1 MNAIGTWLRVDLR
14 NRWRSL
20 VILALLVA
28 FAGGTIIAAV
38 AGARRGD
45 TALRRLDAVTL
56 PATAVV
62 LPNQP
67 GFNWRRVER
76 LPEVASVSTFA
87 VDYTLSYLG
96 LPADVDGFPPA
107 NSTIL
112 RSIEKPVVFQGRVFN
127 PRRLDEAVVTPMF
140 VANHHLG
147 VGKSVVLQLPT
158 AKEMAAGKGSGPGGA
173 LTGPRLRLRI
183 VGVVRSP
190 WISDA
195 PGSDGAILMSPAV
208 AARYPLSVVGAPGNQ
223 LSFVNA
229 LVRLHGGEVAI
240 PRLRRDIARLTGR
253 EDIDIWDLPQQY
265 ADAQRQIAFEA
276 RCLVALAVA
285 AFLASLFLVGQTL
298 ARFASASGAE
308 LQIMRALGMTS
319 GEVTGAVMAAPA
331 LAGLAGAGLAA
342 GFAVAVSAWFP
353 IGTAALLEPSP
364 GVSADWV
371 VIGPAV
377 ALVALLVA
385 GGAALAG
392 RATLAAGRRHVQV
405 RGSATVAA
413 AARAGFPVPIVVGAR
428 FALEPGRGPSAVPV
442 RPAQIG
448 AVAGV
453 LGIVAAFT
461 FSYGVS
467 DTVADPG
474 RFGQTFQLISEIGLN
489 GKDFGPAPQLV
500 RALDRLPAVS
510 GVDDSRIAVA
520 TGGGG
525 AGSISL
531 YEYHAGG
538 PKAIPVVV
546 FRGRMPRSAHE
557 VLLAPRTLAAL
568 HARVGSRVRLAGNR
582 ATEVLTVTGS
592 GLVPEGSHNSYADGG
607 WLTPAGFSG
616 LFSGFKFHIVLV
628 RTGPGV
634 PVARAGQIVRAQL
647 TRAAPRLAS
656 AHLEPAQSPTE
667 MAELGQVKVLPVVLG
682 VFLAL
687 LAIGA
692 VGHALVTVVQRR
704 IQDVAVLRVMGMT
717 PRQCRLIVFTQ
728 GLVLALAGLLIGL
741 PVGLVVGR
749 LLWRTVASYTPVQ
762 YVPPIATAVM
772 VVIVPAAL
780 VLTSVLG
787 AWPGHRAAGLRV
799 ANALRAE

>member
-1 MNAIGTWLRVDLR
+1 MNAIGTWLRVDVR
-14 NRWRSL
+14 HRWRSL
-20 VILALLVA
+20 VILGLLVA

-67 GFNWRRVER
+67 GFDWGRVGR

-87 VDYTLSYLG
+87 VDYTLAYPG
-96 LPADVDGFPPA
+96 LPADVAAFPPA
-107 NSTIL
+107 NDTVL
-112 RSIEKPVVFQGRVFN
+112 RSIEKPVVLQGRVPD
-127 PRRLDEAVVTPMF
+127 PRHVGEAVVTPMF
-140 VANHHLG
+140 VADHHRG
-147 VGKSVVLQLPT
+147 VGDSVILQLPT
-158 AKEMAAGKGSGPGGA
+158 PREMETGQGSGPGGA

-183 VGVVRSP
+183 VGVIRSP
-190 WISDA
+190 WFSDA
-195 PGSDGAILMSPAV
+195 PGSDGAVLMSPAV
-208 AARYPLSVVGAPGNQ
+208 AAQYPLSVVGNPHNQ
-223 LSFVNA
+223 FSFVNA
-229 LVRLHGGEVAI
+229 LVRLHGGEAAI

-253 EDIDIWDLPQQY
+253 SDIDIWDLPQQY
-265 ADAQRQIAFEA
+265 ADTQRQIAFEA
-276 RCLVALAVA
+276 RCLIALAAA
-285 AFLASLFLVGQTL
+285 AFLASLFLIGQTL
-298 ARFASASGAE
+298 ARFAAASGAE

-319 GEVTGAVMAAPA
+319 AEVTGAVAAAPA

-342 GFAVAVSAWFP
+342 GFAVAVSPWFP
-353 IGTAALLEPSP
+353 IGTASLIEPSP
-364 GVSADWV
+364 GLSADWT

-377 ALVALLVA
+377 ALITLLVA

-392 RATLAAGRRHVQV
+392 RATLTAGRRQV
-405 RGSATVAA
+405 PARGSATAAA
-413 AARAGFPVPIVVGAR
+413 AARAGFPVPVVVGAR

-467 DTVADPG
+467 DTVAHPA
-474 RFGQTFQLISEIGLN
+474 RFGQTFQLISEIGVN
-489 GKDFGPAPQLV
+489 GKDFGPASPFV
-500 RALDRLPAVS
+500 RTLDRLPSVS
-510 GVDDSRIAVA
+510 GVDDSRVAVA

-531 YEYHAGG
+531 YEYQAGG
-538 PKAIPVVV
+538 AKAIPVVV
-546 FRGRMPRSAHE
+546 LHGRMPRSAHE
-557 VLLAPRTLAAL
+557 VLLAPRTLAGL
-568 HARVGSRVRLAGNR
+568 HARVGSRVRLDGNR
-582 ATEVLTVTGS
+582 SSEVLTVTGS

-616 LFSGFKFHIVLV
+616 LFTGFKFHIVLI
-628 RTGPGV
+628 RTAPGV
-634 PVARAGQIVRAQL
+634 PTARAGQIVHGQL
-647 TRAAPRLAS
+647 ARAAPQLAS
-656 AHLEPAQSPTE
+656 ADLEPAQSPME

-704 IQDVAVLRVMGMT
+704 IQDVAVLRVMGVT
-717 PRQCRLIVFTQ
+717 PRQCRVIVLTQ
-728 GLVLALAGLLIGL
+728 GSVLALAGLLIGI
-741 PVGLVVGR
+741 PAGLVAGR
-749 LLWRTVASYTPVQ
+749 LLWRTVAGYTPVQ
-762 YVPPIATAVM
+762 YVPPIATVVM

-780 VLTSVLG
+780 VLASLLG
-787 AWPGHRAAGLRV
+787 AWPGHRAARLRV
-799 ANALRAE
+799 AHALRAE

>member
-14 NRWRSL
+14 SRWRSL
-20 VILALLVA
+20 VVLGLLVA
-28 FAGGTIIAAV
+28 FAGGTIIAAG

-67 GFNWRRVER
+67 GFDWRRVER
-76 LPEVASVSTFA
+76 LPEVAAVSRFS
-87 VDYTLSYLG
+87 VDYTLTYRG
-96 LPADVDGFPPA
+96 LPGDVSAFPPA
-107 NSTIL
+107 NNTVL

-127 PRRLDEAVVTPMF
+127 PRRIDEAVVTPMF
-140 VANHHLG
+140 VANYHLG
-147 VGKSVVLQLPT
+147 VGKTVVLQLPT
-158 AKEMAAGKGSGPGGA
+158 ARERATGQGSGPGGA

-183 VGVVRSP
+183 VGVIRSP
-190 WISDA
+190 WFSDS
-195 PGSDGAILMSPAV
+195 PGSDGGILMSPAV
-208 AARYPLSVVGAPGNQ
+208 AARYPLSVIGAPGNQ
-223 LSFVNA
+223 FSFVNA
-229 LVRLHGGEVAI
+229 LVRLRGGEAAI

-253 EDIDIWDLPQQY
+253 QDIDIWDLPQQF

-298 ARFASASGAE
+298 ARFAAASGAE

-319 GEVTGAVMAAPA
+319 GEVTGAVAAAPA

-342 GFAVAVSAWFP
+342 GFAVAVSPWFP

-364 GVSADWV
+364 GVSADWA

-377 ALVALLVA
+377 ALITLLVA

-392 RATLAAGRRHVQV
+392 RATLAAGRREVPV
-405 RGSATVAA
+405 RGSATAAA
-413 AARAGFPVPIVVGAR
+413 AARAGFPVPVVIGAR

-467 DTVADPG
+467 DTVAHPG
-474 RFGQTFQLISEIGLN
+474 RFGQTFQLISEVGLN
-489 GKDFGPAPQLV
+489 GKDFGPAPQFV
-500 RALDRLPAVS
+500 RALDGLPAVT
-510 GVDDSRIAVA
+510 GVDDSRVAVA
-520 TGGGG
+520 TGGGDT
-525 AGSISL
+525 GSISL

-582 ATEVLTVTGS
+582 GSEVVTVTGS

-616 LFSGFKFHIVLV
+616 LFTGFKYRIVLI
-628 RTGPGV
+628 RTGAAV
-634 PVARAGQIVRAQL
+634 PAARAAQIVHAQL
-647 TRAAPRLAS
+647 TRKAPKLAS
-656 AHLEPAQSPTE
+656 ADLEPAQSPME

-717 PRQCRLIVFTQ
+717 PRQCRLIVLTQ
-728 GLVLALAGLLIGL
+728 GVVLALAGLLIGL

-762 YVPPIATAVM
+762 YVPPIATVVM

>member
-1 MNAIGTWLRVDLR
+1 
-14 NRWRSL
+14 
-20 VILALLVA
+20 
-28 FAGGTIIAAV
+28 
-38 AGARRGD
+38 
-45 TALRRLDAVTL
+45 
-56 PATAVV
+56 
-62 LPNQP
+62 
-67 GFNWRRVER
+67 
-76 LPEVASVSTFA
+76 

-96 LPADVDGFPPA
+96 LPADVAGFPPA

-127 PRRLDEAVVTPMF
+127 PRRIDEAVVTPMF
-140 VANHHLG
+140 VADHHLS
-147 VGKSVVLQLPT
+147 VGNTVALQLPT
-158 AKEMAAGKGSGPGGA
+158 AKEMAAGQGSGPGGA

-229 LVRLHGGEVAI
+229 LVRLRGGEAAI

-253 EDIDIWDLPQQY
+253 QDIDIWDLPQQY
-265 ADAQRQIAFEA
+265 ADAQRQITFEA
-276 RCLVALAVA
+276 RCLVALAAA

-319 GEVTGAVMAAPA
+319 GEVTGAVTAAPA

-342 GFAVAVSAWFP
+342 GFAVAVSPWFP

-364 GVSADWV
+364 GLSADWV

-377 ALVALLVA
+377 ALIALLVA

-392 RATLAAGRRHVQV
+392 RATLAAGRREIQV
-405 RGSATVAA
+405 RGSSAVAA

-467 DTVADPG
+467 DTVAHPG

-489 GKDFGPAPQLV
+489 GKDFGPAPQFV

-538 PKAIPVVV
+538 PKAVPVVV
-546 FRGRMPRSAHE
+546 FSGRMPRSAHE

-568 HARVGSRVRLAGNR
+568 HARVGSQVRLAGNR

-616 LFSGFKFHIVLV
+616 LFTGFKFHIVLV
-628 RTGPGV
+628 RTDPAV

-656 AHLEPAQSPTE
+656 ADLEPAQAPTE

-717 PRQCRLIVFTQ
+717 PRQCRLIVLTQ
-728 GLVLALAGLLIGL
+728 GVVLALAGLLIGL

-762 YVPPIATAVM
+762 YVPPIATVVM

-787 AWPGHRAAGLRV
+787 VWPGHRAAGLRV

>member
-1 MNAIGTWLRVDLR
+1 MNAIGTWLRVDVR
-14 NRWRSL
+14 HRWRSL
-20 VILALLVA
+20 VILGLLVA
-28 FAGGTIIAAV
+28 FAGGTVIAAV

-67 GFNWRRVER
+67 GFDWGRVER

-87 VDYTLSYLG
+87 VDYTLSYQG
-96 LPADVDGFPPA
+96 LPADVAGFPPA
-107 NSTIL
+107 NDTIL
-112 RSIEKPVVFQGRVFN
+112 RSIEKPVVFQGRVFD
-127 PRRLDEAVVTPMF
+127 PRRVGEAVVTPMF
-140 VANHHLG
+140 VADHHRG
-147 VGKSVVLQLPT
+147 VGDSVILQLPT
-158 AKEMAAGKGSGPGGA
+158 PREMETGQGSGPGGA

-190 WISDA
+190 WISDS

-208 AARYPLSVVGAPGNQ
+208 AARYPLSVVGNPRSQ
-223 LSFVNA
+223 FSFVNA
-229 LVRLHGGEVAI
+229 LVRLRGGEAAI

-253 EDIDIWDLPQQY
+253 QDIDIWDLPQQY

-276 RCLVALAVA
+276 RCLVALAAA

-298 ARFASASGAE
+298 ARFAAASGAE

-319 GEVTGAVMAAPA
+319 AEVTGAVAAAPA
-331 LAGLAGAGLAA
+331 LAGLGGAGLAA
-342 GFAVAVSAWFP
+342 AFAVAVSPWFP
-353 IGTAALLEPSP
+353 IGTAALFEPSP
-364 GVSADWV
+364 GLSADWA

-377 ALVALLVA
+377 VLITLLVA

-392 RATLAAGRRHVQV
+392 RATLAAGRREVPV
-405 RGSATVAA
+405 RGSATAAA
-413 AARAGFPVPIVVGAR
+413 AARAGFPVPVVIGAR

-467 DTVADPG
+467 DTVAHPG

-489 GKDFGPAPQLV
+489 GKDFGPAPPFV
-500 RALDRLPAVS
+500 RALDRLPSVS
-510 GVDDSRIAVA
+510 GVDDSRVAVA
-520 TGGGG
+520 TGGSG

-546 FRGRMPRSAHE
+546 LRGRMPHSADE

-582 ATEVLTVTGS
+582 AGEVLTVTGS

-616 LFSGFKFHIVLV
+616 LFTGFKFHIVLI
-628 RTGPGV
+628 RTAPGV
-634 PVARAGQIVRAQL
+634 PAARAPQIVHGQL
-647 TRAAPRLAS
+647 ARVAPRLAS
-656 AHLEPAQSPTE
+656 ADLEPAQSPTE
-667 MAELGQVKVLPVVLG
+667 MAELRQVQVLPVVLG

-692 VGHALVTVVQRR
+692 VGHALVTVVRRR

-717 PRQCRLIVFTQ
+717 PRQCRLIVLTQ
-728 GLVLALAGLLIGL
+728 GSVLALAGLLIGL
-741 PVGLVVGR
+741 PAGLLVGR
-749 LLWRTVASYTPVQ
+749 LLWRTVAGYTPVQ
-762 YVPPIATAVM
+762 YVPPIATVVM

-780 VLTSVLG
+780 VLTSLLG
-787 AWPGHRAAGLRV
+787 LWPGRRAARLRV

>member
-1 MNAIGTWLRVDLR
+1 MNAIGTWLRVNVR
-14 NRWRSL
+14 HRWRSL

-38 AGARRGD
+38 AGAGRGD

-67 GFNWRRVER
+67 GFDWGRVER
-76 LPEVASVSTFA
+76 LREVASVSTFS
-87 VDYTLSYLG
+87 VDYTLAYRG
-96 LPADVDGFPPA
+96 LPADVAGFPPV
-107 NSTIL
+107 NSTVF
-112 RSIEKPVVFQGRVFN
+112 RSIEKPVVLQGRVLD
-127 PRRLDEAVVTPMF
+127 PRRIGEAVVTPMF
-140 VANHHLG
+140 VADHHRG
-147 VGKSVVLQLPT
+147 VGDTVILQLPT
-158 AKEMAAGKGSGPGGA
+158 ARERDTGQGSGPGGS

-183 VGVVRSP
+183 VGVIRSP
-190 WISDA
+190 WFSDS
-195 PGSDGAILMSPAV
+195 PGSDGGILMSPAV
-208 AARYPLSVVGAPGNQ
+208 AARYPLSVVGNPHNQ
-223 LSFVNA
+223 FSFVNA
-229 LVRLHGGEVAI
+229 LVRLRGGEPAI

-253 EDIDIWDLPQQY
+253 QDIDIWDLPQQF
-265 ADAQRQIAFEA
+265 AEAQRQIAFEA
-276 RCLVALAVA
+276 RCLVALASA
-285 AFLASLFLVGQTL
+285 AFLASLFLIGQTL
-298 ARFASASGAE
+298 ARFAAASGAE

-319 GEVTGAVMAAPA
+319 AEVTGAVSAAPA

-342 GFAVAVSAWFP
+342 GFAVAVSPWFP
-353 IGTAALLEPSP
+353 IGTASLIEPSP
-364 GVSADWV
+364 GLSADWA
-371 VIGPAV
+371 VIGQAV
-377 ALVALLVA
+377 ALITLLVA

-392 RATLAAGRRHVQV
+392 RAALAAGRREVPV
-405 RGSATVAA
+405 RGSATAAA
-413 AARAGFPVPIVVGAR
+413 AARAGFSVPLVVGAR

-467 DTVADPG
+467 DTVAHPG

-489 GKDFGPAPQLV
+489 GKDLGPAGPFV
-500 RALDRLPAVS
+500 RALDRLPAVT
-510 GVDDSRIAVA
+510 GVDDSRVAVA

-546 FRGRMPRSAHE
+546 LRGRMPQTARE

-582 ATEVLTVTGS
+582 SSEILTVTGS

-607 WLTPAGFSG
+607 WLIPAGFSG
-616 LFSGFKFHIVLV
+616 LFTGFKYHVVLI

-634 PVARAGQIVRAQL
+634 PAARAGQIVHRQL
-647 TRAAPRLAS
+647 ARVAPHLAS
-656 AHLEPAQSPTE
+656 ADLEPAQSPME
-667 MAELGQVKVLPVVLG
+667 MAELGQVQVLPVVLG

-704 IQDVAVLRVMGMT
+704 VQDVAVLRVMGMT
-717 PRQCRLIVFTQ
+717 PRQCRLIVLTQ
-728 GLVLALAGLLIGL
+728 GFVLTLAGLLIGV
-741 PVGLVVGR
+741 PAGLVVGR
-749 LLWRTVASYTPVQ
+749 LLWRTVAGYTPVQ
-762 YVPPIATAVM
+762 YVPPIATVVM

-780 VLTSVLG
+780 VLASLLG
-787 AWPGHRAAGLRV
+787 AWPGHRAARLKV

>member
-1 MNAIGTWLRVDLR
+1 M
-14 NRWRSL
+14 
-20 VILALLVA
+20 
-28 FAGGTIIAAV
+28 
-38 AGARRGD
+38 
-45 TALRRLDAVTL
+45 
-56 PATAVV
+56 
-62 LPNQP
+62 
-67 GFNWRRVER
+67 
-76 LPEVASVSTFA
+76 
-87 VDYTLSYLG
+87 
-96 LPADVDGFPPA
+96 
-107 NSTIL
+107 
-112 RSIEKPVVFQGRVFN
+112 
-127 PRRLDEAVVTPMF
+127 
-140 VANHHLG
+140 
-147 VGKSVVLQLPT
+147 
-158 AKEMAAGKGSGPGGA
+158 
-173 LTGPRLRLRI
+173 
-183 VGVVRSP
+183 
-190 WISDA
+190 
-195 PGSDGAILMSPAV
+195 
-208 AARYPLSVVGAPGNQ
+208 
-223 LSFVNA
+223 
-229 LVRLHGGEVAI
+229 
-240 PRLRRDIARLTGR
+240 
-253 EDIDIWDLPQQY
+253 
-265 ADAQRQIAFEA
+265 
-276 RCLVALAVA
+276 
-285 AFLASLFLVGQTL
+285 
-298 ARFASASGAE
+298 
-308 LQIMRALGMTS
+308 
-319 GEVTGAVMAAPA
+319 
-331 LAGLAGAGLAA
+331 
-342 GFAVAVSAWFP
+342 
-353 IGTAALLEPSP
+353 
-364 GVSADWV
+364 
-371 VIGPAV
+371 
-377 ALVALLVA
+377 
-385 GGAALAG
+385 
-392 RATLAAGRRHVQV
+392 
-405 RGSATVAA
+405 AA

-467 DTVADPG
+467 DTVAHPG

-489 GKDFGPAPQLV
+489 GKDFGPAPQFV

-520 TGGGG
+520 IGGGG

-546 FRGRMPRSAHE
+546 FSGRMPRSAHE

-568 HARVGSRVRLAGNR
+568 HARVGTRVRLAGNR
-582 ATEVLTVTGS
+582 TTEILTVTGS

-616 LFSGFKFHIVLV
+616 LFTGFKFHIVLV
-628 RTGPGV
+628 RTDPAV

-656 AHLEPAQSPTE
+656 ADLEPAE

-717 PRQCRLIVFTQ
+717 PRQCRLIVLTQ
-728 GLVLALAGLLIGL
+728 GVVLALAGLLIGL

-762 YVPPIATAVM
+762 YVPPIATVVM